1 MTENFAVK
9 DREMDYREQRIKNLT
24 DDEAHRDEIL
34 RRRLI
39 NPDEKKRFRN
49 AYALKAGMDYS
60 TLKPFCEDIVMVVDG
75 FADHIDIVRAKME
88 LALREYDSDKDVLV
102 VVGRSFDNLLLGM
115 IVSQKILQKPKSRQ
129 SYAIAVYYGFSYKFY
144 EVFLDPTIEAHEIY
158 MK

>member
-1 MTENFAVK
+1 MTENYAVK
-9 DREMDYREQRIKNLT
+9 DREMDYRKERIQNLS
-24 DDEAHRDEIL
+24 DDEIHRDEIL

-39 NPDEKKRFRN
+39 NPDEKKRFRK
-49 AYALKAGMDYS
+49 AFALKAGMDYS
-60 TLKPFCEDIVMVVDG
+60 TLKPYCEDVVMAVDG
-75 FADHIDIVRAKME
+75 FADHIDIVRAKLE

-102 VVGRSFDNLLLGM
+102 VVGRSFDNLLVGT
-115 IVSQKILQKPKSRQ
+115 IVAQKVLTKQKSRQ